1 MYKVDR
7 NLLELQNNAD
17 MEMLLSLILK
27 WTKKSDSKELKVF
40 NDALFRQLRYIQ
52 ALEDERFSFDRIVS
66 ESIADKIRA
75 VERARKADERIEEL
89 EKQIKILETK
99 KSLGSLITLN
109 FEPAH
114 AAPLPLTS
122 WLVLNL
128 LNLVFLSS
136 LIEYSPL

>member
-27 WTKKSDSKELKVF
+27 WTKKSESKEIKAF

-52 ALEDERFSFDRIVS
+52 MLEDERFSFDRIVS

-75 VERARKADERIEEL
+75 VDRARKADERIEEL

-99 KSLGSLITLN
+99 KSLGL
-109 FEPAH
+109 
-114 AAPLPLTS
+114 
-122 WLVLNL
+122 
-128 LNLVFLSS
+128 
-136 LIEYSPL
+136 

>member
-27 WTKKSDSKELKVF
+27 WTKKSESKEIKAF

-52 ALEDERFSFDRIVS
+52 MLEDERFSFDRIIS
-66 ESIADKIRA
+66 ESLADKVRA
-75 VERARKADERIEEL
+75 VDRARKADERIEEL

-99 KSLGSLITLN
+99 KSLGL
-109 FEPAH
+109 
-114 AAPLPLTS
+114 
-122 WLVLNL
+122 
-128 LNLVFLSS
+128 
-136 LIEYSPL
+136 

>member
-27 WTKKSDSKELKVF
+27 WTKKSESKEIKAF

-52 ALEDERFSFDRIVS
+52 MLEDERFSFDRIIS
-66 ESIADKIRA
+66 ESLADKVRA
-75 VERARKADERIEEL
+75 VKRARKADERIEEL

-99 KSLGSLITLN
+99 KSLGL
-109 FEPAH
+109 
-114 AAPLPLTS
+114 
-122 WLVLNL
+122 
-128 LNLVFLSS
+128 
-136 LIEYSPL
+136 

>member
-17 MEMLLSLILK
+17 MELLLSLILK
-27 WTKKSDSKELKVF
+27 WTKQSDSKEIKAF

-52 ALEDERFSFDRIVS
+52 ALEDERFSFDRIIS

-75 VERARKADERIEEL
+75 VERARKADEKIEEL

-99 KSLGSLITLN
+99 KSLGL
-109 FEPAH
+109 
-114 AAPLPLTS
+114 
-122 WLVLNL
+122 
-128 LNLVFLSS
+128 
-136 LIEYSPL
+136 

>member
-27 WTKKSDSKELKVF
+27 WTKKSESKEIKAF

-52 ALEDERFSFDRIVS
+52 MLEDERFSFDRIIS
-66 ESIADKIRA
+66 ESLADKVRA
-75 VERARKADERIEEL
+75 VERARKADERIEKL

-99 KSLGSLITLN
+99 KSLGL
-109 FEPAH
+109 
-114 AAPLPLTS
+114 
-122 WLVLNL
+122 
-128 LNLVFLSS
+128 
-136 LIEYSPL
+136 

>member
-17 MEMLLSLILK
+17 MEMLLSLIMK
-27 WTKKSDSKELKVF
+27 WTKTSESKELKAF
-40 NDALFRQLRYIQ
+40 EEALFRQLRYIQ
-52 ALEDERFSFDRIVS
+52 MLEDERFSFDRIIS

-99 KSLGSLITLN
+99 KKLGL
-109 FEPAH
+109 
-114 AAPLPLTS
+114 
-122 WLVLNL
+122 
-128 LNLVFLSS
+128 
-136 LIEYSPL
+136 

>member
-27 WTKKSDSKELKVF
+27 WTKKSESKEIKAF

-66 ESIADKIRA
+66 ESLADKVRA

-99 KSLGSLITLN
+99 KSLGL
-109 FEPAH
+109 
-114 AAPLPLTS
+114 
-122 WLVLNL
+122 
-128 LNLVFLSS
+128 
-136 LIEYSPL
+136 

>member
-27 WTKKSDSKELKVF
+27 WTKKSESKEIKAF

-52 ALEDERFSFDRIVS
+52 MLEDERFSFDRIIS

-99 KSLGSLITLN
+99 KSLGL
-109 FEPAH
+109 
-114 AAPLPLTS
+114 
-122 WLVLNL
+122 
-128 LNLVFLSS
+128 
-136 LIEYSPL
+136 

>member
-27 WTKKSDSKELKVF
+27 WTKKSESKELKVF
-40 NDALFRQLRYIQ
+40 EDALFRQLRYIQ
-52 ALEDERFSFDRIVS
+52 MLEDERFSFDRIVS
-66 ESIADKIRA
+66 EAIADKIRA

-99 KSLGSLITLN
+99 KKLGL
-109 FEPAH
+109 
-114 AAPLPLTS
+114 
-122 WLVLNL
+122 
-128 LNLVFLSS
+128 
-136 LIEYSPL
+136 

>member
-99 KSLGSLITLN
+99 KSLGL
-109 FEPAH
+109 
-114 AAPLPLTS
+114 
-122 WLVLNL
+122 
-128 LNLVFLSS
+128 
-136 LIEYSPL
+136 

>member
-27 WTKKSDSKELKVF
+27 WTKKSDSKDIKSF

-52 ALEDERFSFDRIVS
+52 MLEDERFSFDRIIS

-75 VERARKADERIEEL
+75 VERARTADELAESMTKEL
-89 EKQIKILETK
+89 DDFRVKQK
-99 KSLGSLITLN
+99 LGL
-109 FEPAH
+109 
-114 AAPLPLTS
+114 
-122 WLVLNL
+122 
-128 LNLVFLSS
+128 
-136 LIEYSPL
+136 

>member
-7 NLLELQNNAD
+7 NLLELQNNVD

-27 WTKKSDSKELKVF
+27 WTKQSDSKEIKVF

-52 ALEDERFSFDRIVS
+52 MLEDERFSFDRIVS
-66 ESIADKIRA
+66 ESLADKVRA

-99 KSLGSLITLN
+99 KSLGL
-109 FEPAH
+109 
-114 AAPLPLTS
+114 
-122 WLVLNL
+122 
-128 LNLVFLSS
+128 
-136 LIEYSPL
+136 